1 MFRQRRRRPLSLAAS
16 SPCRP
21 SEPNR
26 VFWRNDDDFPDNDS
40 GPDLA
45 VSSPGMARSRDSWR
59 HHPIRASSLPVARVA
74 ADRPGLMTD
83 RVAARICRV
92 GPRMIGLWIETGAW
106 PLPHAVGATTLYF
119 RASDVECWLRTGT
132 WPAGVRF
139 RSRGSANQGRQS
151 NAEFA
156 PLSDAVTR
164 YLHAPSVHL
173 DEGPRE

>member
-1 MFRQRRRRPLSLAAS
+1 
-16 SPCRP
+16 
-21 SEPNR
+21 
-26 VFWRNDDDFPDNDS
+26 
-40 GPDLA
+40 
-45 VSSPGMARSRDSWR
+45 
-59 HHPIRASSLPVARVA
+59 
-74 ADRPGLMTD
+74 MTD

-164 YLHAPSVHL
+164 DLHAPSVHL
-173 DEGPRE
+173 DEGPREGQADAESAP

>member
-1 MFRQRRRRPLSLAAS
+1 MTFPTTILGRTWPSVRQGLQGLATTGG
-16 SPCRP
+16 PTR
-21 SEPNR
+21 SEQ
-26 VFWRNDDDFPDNDS
+26 V
-40 GPDLA
+40 
-45 VSSPGMARSRDSWR
+45 
-59 HHPIRASSLPVARVA
+59 HHRLARVA

-106 PLPHAVGATTLYF
+106 PLPYAVDATTLYF

-156 PLSDAVTR
+156 PQPDAIAR
-164 YLHAPSVHL
+164 DLQAPSVHL
-173 DEGPRE
+173 DEGPRKG